1 MEKFSTSIRGYKKE
15 EVNKFVDDCINKV
28 ENMLNELKQ
37 KDLEIENLKH
47 DLVQYKNMEAT
58 FNKAIL
64 VAEDASNQIKRIA
77 RDESDRL
84 IEAARKRIAEAPS
97 IAKIIKETIH
107 SNSKLIYFCPP
118 FSEKGV
124 NDIETIKKEAMEWF
138 KQITGEENIV
148 FYSTTS
154 EMGTDGK
161 KNREAFYQDSD
172 DDWETL

>member
-28 ENMLNELKQ
+28 ENMLNELKH

-84 IEAARKRIAEAPS
+84 IEDA
-97 IAKIIKETIH
+97 
-107 SNSKLIYFCPP
+107 
-118 FSEKGV
+118 
-124 NDIETIKKEAMEWF
+124 
-138 KQITGEENIV
+138 
-148 FYSTTS
+148 
-154 EMGTDGK
+154 K
-161 KNREAFYQDSD
+161 KNASRIVNNALIEAEKTQRET
-172 DDWETL
+172 ETLRRNIITFKRRLKSILENQLDMVDDIDHINL

>member
-1 MEKFSTSIRGYKKE
+1 MKKFSTSIRGYKKE

-37 KDLEIENLKH
+37 KDPEIENLKH

-84 IEAARKRIAEAPS
+84 IEDA
-97 IAKIIKETIH
+97 
-107 SNSKLIYFCPP
+107 
-118 FSEKGV
+118 
-124 NDIETIKKEAMEWF
+124 
-138 KQITGEENIV
+138 
-148 FYSTTS
+148 
-154 EMGTDGK
+154 K
-161 KNREAFYQDSD
+161 KNASRIVNNALIEAEKTQRET
-172 DDWETL
+172 ETLRRNIITFKRRLKSILENQLDMVDVIDHFNL

>member
-84 IEAARKRIAEAPS
+84 IEDA
-97 IAKIIKETIH
+97 
-107 SNSKLIYFCPP
+107 
-118 FSEKGV
+118 
-124 NDIETIKKEAMEWF
+124 
-138 KQITGEENIV
+138 
-148 FYSTTS
+148 
-154 EMGTDGK
+154 K
-161 KNREAFYQDSD
+161 KNASIIVNNALIEAEKTQRET
-172 DDWETL
+172 ETLRRNIITFKRRLKSILENQLDMIDDIDHINL

>member
-64 VAEDASNQIKRIA
+64 VAEDASNQIA

-84 IEAARKRIAEAPS
+84 IEDA
-97 IAKIIKETIH
+97 
-107 SNSKLIYFCPP
+107 
-118 FSEKGV
+118 
-124 NDIETIKKEAMEWF
+124 
-138 KQITGEENIV
+138 
-148 FYSTTS
+148 
-154 EMGTDGK
+154 K
-161 KNREAFYQDSD
+161 KNASRIVNNALIEAEKTQRET
-172 DDWETL
+172 ETLRRNIITFKRRLKSILENQLDMVDDIDHFNL

>member
-1 MEKFSTSIRGYKKE
+1 MKKFSTSIRGYKKE

-47 DLVQYKNMEAT
+47 DLVQYNNMEAT

-84 IEAARKRIAEAPS
+84 IEDA
-97 IAKIIKETIH
+97 
-107 SNSKLIYFCPP
+107 
-118 FSEKGV
+118 
-124 NDIETIKKEAMEWF
+124 
-138 KQITGEENIV
+138 
-148 FYSTTS
+148 
-154 EMGTDGK
+154 K
-161 KNREAFYQDSD
+161 KNASRIVNNALIEAEKTQRET
-172 DDWETL
+172 ETLRRNIITFKRRLKSILENQLDMVDDIDHFNL